1 MNRRDTILV
10 GLSAL
15 TTAIMR
21 PVPGTAQSLY
31 PDRPIRL
38 IVPFA
43 PGGVMDVVARLWAD
57 KMKPVLGTIVTE
69 NRGGASGTIGVAEV
83 AKSTPDGYTILLGNT
98 STQVLNAMV
107 MSNLPYDPA
116 KDFAAIGIVANSAI
130 SIAVHPSIPVKN
142 LKELIAYIKVHSGK
156 ISYGSPGTGTLTFL
170 AGEIFKQLA
179 ETPDLLHVPYKGGG
193 PGLADLVGGHI
204 PMLMVNITP
213 QVLDLHKTGK
223 IRIVAV
229 CNRTRL
235 RVLPDVEAASETI
248 PNLVVS
254 LFTGVFVPAA
264 TPQSVV
270 KQIAQAHRT
279 VAMSQDFKSKLD
291 EAGFEP
297 VLDTPEEAQRFVV
310 AEYARLISLV
320 KLTGYKLQ

>member
-1 MNRRDTILV
+1 M
-10 GLSAL
+10 
-15 TTAIMR
+15 
-21 PVPGTAQSLY
+21 
-31 PDRPIRL
+31 
-38 IVPFA
+38 
-43 PGGVMDVVARLWAD
+43 
-57 KMKPVLGTIVTE
+57 
-69 NRGGASGTIGVAEV
+69 
-83 AKSTPDGYTILLGNT
+83 
-98 STQVLNAMV
+98 
-107 MSNLPYDPA
+107 
-116 KDFAAIGIVANSAI
+116 
-130 SIAVHPSIPVKN
+130 
-142 LKELIAYIKVHSGK
+142 
-156 ISYGSPGTGTLTFL
+156 TFL

-179 ETPDLLHVPYKGGG
+179 DTPDLLHVPYKGGG
-193 PGLADLVGGHI
+193 PGLSDLVGGHI

-248 PNLVVS
+248 PKLVVS

-279 VAMSQDFKSKLD
+279 VAVSEDFKSKLD

-310 AEYARLISLV
+310 AEYSRLVSLV
-320 KLTGYKLQ
+320 KLTGYKLL